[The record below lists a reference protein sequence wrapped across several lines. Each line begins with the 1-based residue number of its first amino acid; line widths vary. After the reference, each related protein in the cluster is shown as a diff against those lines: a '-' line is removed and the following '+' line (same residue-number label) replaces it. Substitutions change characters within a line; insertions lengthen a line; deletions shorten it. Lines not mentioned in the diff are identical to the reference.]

1 MREKTVVRPSVE
13 TLISIH
19 SELINKTGGLDG
31 IRDANLL
38 DMSVN
43 SSFQTFGGDLYK
55 TLVDKASHL
64 VFSLIKNHPFLD
76 GNKRIGVTAMIV
88 FLESNDVEINCSN
101 EQLVKLGLSVADGSF
116 DEDDIRDWIN
126 GHIINL

>member
-1 MREKTVVRPSVE
+1 MIQKTIIRPSVE
-13 TLISIH
+13 TVVSIH

-43 SSFQTFGGDLYK
+43 SPFQTFAGDLYE
-55 TLVDKASHL
+55 TLVDKAAHL

-76 GNKRIGVTAMIV
+76 GNKRVGVTVMIV
-88 FLESNDVEINCSN
+88 FLKSNDVEISCSN
-101 EQLVKLGLSVADGSF
+101 EELVKLGLGIADGSF
-116 DEDDIRDWIN
+116 DEDDVIDWIKRAV
-126 GHIINL
+126 LV